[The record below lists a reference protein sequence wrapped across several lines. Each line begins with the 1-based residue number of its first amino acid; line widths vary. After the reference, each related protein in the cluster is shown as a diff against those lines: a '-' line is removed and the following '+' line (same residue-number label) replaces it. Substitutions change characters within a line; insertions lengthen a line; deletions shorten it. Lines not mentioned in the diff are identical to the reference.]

1 MLSKTSTQRT
11 YCRPSS
17 VSRGGIGYPDH
28 QKTLTLPGGERR
40 RGPVLGCLQ
49 GGPTKLEG
57 SSRHNRR
64 TQQEWGPY
72 NPGNPSCS
80 PGPVRTGWHH
90 GHSVPDER
98 TRKNQGRNLAVWL
111 FFTRYCS
118 RMSEARSKPF
128 AQAGPGRKCR
138 RPPIINS
145 NPL

>member
-80 PGPVRTGWHH
+80 PSPVRTGWHH

-111 FFTRYCS
+111 FYPGTAAGSPKRAQSLLRNRAQYHCCS
-118 RMSEARSKPF
+118 SDGSALRLPR
-128 AQAGPGRKCR
+128 
-138 RPPIINS
+138 
-145 NPL
+145 